1 MIEKVGIRD
10 VMRNFKILEKYDMV
24 EIEDKKTK
32 KLKGLFISEKWAKEL
47 KSSIEKLIKEK
58 KQKELDEIMQFA
70 GIADGDTQNLS
81 AKEIRK
87 MRALSRVSE

>member
-1 MIEKVGIRD
+1 MIEKVGIRE

-47 KSSIEKLIKEK
+47 KNSIEKLIKEK

>member
-1 MIEKVGIRD
+1 MTQKVGIRD
-10 VMRNFKILEKYDMV
+10 VMRNFKILEQYDIV

-47 KSSIEKLIKEK
+47 KDNIEKMIE
-58 KQKELDEIMQFA
+58 QKRQEEVNEIMKFA
-70 GIADGDTQNLS
+70 GIADGDTKNLS

-87 MRALSRVSE
+87 MRALSRVSK